1 MGVRE
6 MRVLLEWFSGYYP
19 MTTLF
24 FARRQAKKL
33 LRAKIYLHR
42 RGLVP
47 KFQARIINAA

>member
-1 MGVRE
+1 MGIRE
-6 MRVLLEWFSGYYP
+6 MRVLLEWFSGYYS

-33 LRAKIYLHR
+33 IRAKIYLHQ

-47 KFQARIINAA
+47 KQQSRLVNVA